1 MRRVLWIS
9 LALQFGH
16 IGSVLWHVVA
26 RICGYTM
33 KARRAG
39 GSGGKPAKLSEK
51 VNPFEVKV
59 NRQKHD
65 VLGRKSKSDR
75 GLLGVSRNKAIKKRK
90 ATLLQEYV
98 LRNKSSTFMDKRI
111 GEFDAAMNPDEKMAA
126 RLAQERKISQKKN
139 VFSLNEDEELT
150 HLGKS
155 INDMETHDDPR
166 SDDEDL
172 YDKVGRD
179 FIEKTNFGGFLTK
192 ADPNSDAAKSR
203 RDAIEQLIAESKKLK
218 YERQVEKD
226 ENFELT
232 EKLDKDWR
240 QFQSLLAASKN
251 KKTAVVDNEASTD
264 DYDVLVKQL
273 KFAPLAG
280 QASER
285 VKTEDEIAKAEKK
298 RLEKLEQERKARAQ
312 GTEAKKDVHKR
323 QLASAD
329 DLDDSFYKH
338 ERITGTSKQSDSDE
352 DEFEEDEQA
361 DRLTG
366 VDSKDENDAST
377 GSDSEGE
384 NDDASEED
392 SYADLESEKEA
403 SSDNEEQ
410 EDDNMTN
417 ANKVSVPAK
426 NENRLSEKHIKSK
439 EIGAGK
445 STVADIPETEE
456 EFSRLVESKGACEKA
471 ALIEHMIKSNQSS
484 SKKLERLFV
493 YLLQHISD
501 TADTDIHVVDKLC
514 PHIYS
519 LVQLSPT
526 VCGHFLL
533 DVISEK
539 EEQLQNILSR
549 KSRFSVSYPSFST
562 LVFLKLIGQCYSA
575 SDFSHM
581 VATPA
586 MLFASHLLTCCG
598 LKDPVDFLRGI
609 FVANVFLEYVS
620 YSRRFSPEL
629 VAFLSRLLSHS
640 ALKLKDERNVAAVT
654 ESDLKLP
661 LKALGCSQVEMTDDL
676 KLKIVNAGV
685 KLVERCACLYQTLPS
700 YKELCDPLI
709 VVCQK
714 LAELAYPET
723 LKAVI
728 KNTLAKLSHK
738 IERKPL
744 KPSKKPPP
752 MKPLLEPKFSMKYDG
767 RKHFSGGEKKVELKK
782 LNYQYKKEMKGAM
795 REVRRDNQFLAQHI
809 LKEQMARDAER
820 KDKVKRIYKELASQ
834 EGEYKALKR
843 KKEKLSNRM

>member
-1 MRRVLWIS
+1 
-9 LALQFGH
+9 
-16 IGSVLWHVVA
+16 
-26 RICGYTM
+26 M
-33 KARRAG
+33 KAKR
-39 GSGGKPAKLSEK
+39 GGKPVKLSEK

-111 GEFDAAMNPDEKMAA
+111 GEFDAAMNPDDKMAA

-139 VFSLNEDEELT
+139 VFSLNEEEELT

-179 FIEKTNFGGFLTK
+179 FTEKTNFGGFLTK

-232 EKLDKDWR
+232 EKLDKDWKE
-240 QFQSLLAASKN
+240 FQSLLAGSKN
-251 KKTAVVDNEASTD
+251 KKSAAEEASTD

-285 VKTEDEIAKAEKK
+285 VKTEDEKAKAEKK

-312 GTEAKKDVHKR
+312 GTEAKKDANKK

-329 DLDDSFYKH
+329 DLDDSFYKR
-338 ERITGTSKQSDSDE
+338 ERITETTKQSDSDE
-352 DEFEEDEQA
+352 DEFEET

-366 VDSKDENDAST
+366 VESKDESDVSA
-377 GSDSEGE
+377 GSDSEGG
-384 NDDASEED
+384 DED
-392 SYADLESEKEA
+392 SYADLESDKEA
-403 SSDNEEQ
+403 SSDNEELK
-410 EDDNMTN
+410 DDTDNVTD
-417 ANKVSVPAK
+417 ANKASVPVK
-426 NENRLSEKHIKSK
+426 DENRISEKHVKPK
-439 EIGAGK
+439 EMDAVKKK
-445 STVADIPETEE
+445 STIADVPDTEE
-456 EFSRLVESKGACEKA
+456 EFSRLVEKKTACEKA
-471 ALIEHMIKSNQSS
+471 ALIEHMIKNSQGSC
-484 SKKLERLFV
+484 KKLERLFV

-501 TADTDIHVVDKLC
+501 IADTDIHVVDKLC

-526 VCGHFLL
+526 VCGQFLL

-539 EEQLQNILSR
+539 EEELQNLLSG
-549 KSRFSVSYPSFST
+549 KGRFSVSFPSFST

-598 LKDPVDFLRGI
+598 LKKPVDFLRGI

-629 VAFLSRLLSHS
+629 LAFLAQLLSHN
-640 ALKLKDERNVAAVT
+640 ALKLKDEGNAVAVD
-654 ESDLKLP
+654 ESELKLP
-661 LKALGCSQVEMTDDL
+661 LKALGSSEVEMTEDL
-676 KLKIVNAGV
+676 KLKIVHAGV
-685 KLVERCACLYQTLPS
+685 KLVERCACLYETLPS
-700 YKELCDPLI
+700 YRELCDSLI
-709 VVCQK
+709 AVCQK
-714 LAELAYPET
+714 LTESAYPES
-723 LKAVI
+723 LRAVI
-728 KNTLAKLSHK
+728 GNTLSKLSCK

-752 MKPLLEPKFSMKYDG
+752 MKPLLEPKFSMKFDG

-809 LKEQMARDAER
+809 LKEQMAKDAER
-820 KDKVKRIYKELASQ
+820 KEKVKRIYKELASQ
-834 EGEYKALKR
+834 EGEYKALEEEER
-843 KKEKLSNRM
+843 KTVKSHVNNTLGIVCNIFRLYLPIHM

>member
-1 MRRVLWIS
+1 M
-9 LALQFGH
+9 
-16 IGSVLWHVVA
+16 VVGT
-26 RICGYTM
+26 CGRTM
-33 KARRAG
+33 KAKRI
-39 GSGGKPAKLSEK
+39 GGKPVKEPEK

-98 LRNKSSTFMDKRI
+98 SRNKSSTFMDKRI
-111 GEFDAAMNPDEKMAA
+111 GEFDATMNPDDRMAA
-126 RLAQERKISQKKN
+126 RLAQERKISHKKN
-139 VFSLNEDEELT
+139 VFSLNEEEELT

-179 FIEKTNFGGFLTK
+179 FTEKTNFGGFLTK

-203 RDAIEQLIAESKKLK
+203 REAIDQLIAESKKLK
-218 YERQVEKD
+218 HERQVEKD

-232 EKLDKDWR
+232 EKLDKEWKE
-240 QFQSLLAASKN
+240 FQSLLAASKN
-251 KKTAVVDNEASTD
+251 KKNAAADKEASTD

-285 VKTEDEIAKAEKK
+285 VKTGDEIAQAEKK

-312 GTEAKKDVHKR
+312 GIEAKRDARKR

-329 DLDDSFYKH
+329 DLDDSFYKR
-338 ERITGTSKQSDSDE
+338 ERITGTAKQGESDE
-352 DEFEEDEQA
+352 DEFEENKEA
-361 DRLTG
+361 GPATG
-366 VDSKDENDAST
+366 VESKESDVSADE
-377 GSDSEGE
+377 GSEEEDE
-384 NDDASEED
+384 DASEED
-392 SYADLESEKEA
+392 SYADLASDNAATSDDEELKDDTDRVTGTSKTFAPSQNESKQAEVQVKPKEA
-403 SSDNEEQ
+403 GTRKRNE
-410 EDDNMTN
+410 
-417 ANKVSVPAK
+417 
-426 NENRLSEKHIKSK
+426 
-439 EIGAGK
+439 
-445 STVADIPETEE
+445 TVADVPDTEE
-456 EFSRLVESKGACEKA
+456 EFSKLLERRTADEKA
-471 ALIEHMIKSNQSS
+471 VIVEHMIKSNRGSS
-484 SKKLERLFV
+484 SCKKLERLFV
-493 YLLQHISD
+493 FLLQHISD
-501 TADTDIHVVDKLC
+501 VADTDIHLVDKLC

-519 LVQLSPT
+519 LVQLSPA
-526 VCGHFLL
+526 VCGHFLV

-539 EEQLQNILSR
+539 EEELQTLLS
-549 KSRFSVSYPSFST
+549 KKARFSVSFPSFST

-620 YSRRFSPEL
+620 YSKRFSPEL
-629 VAFLSRLLSHS
+629 LIFLARLLSHS
-640 ALKLKDERNVAAVT
+640 TLKLENEESAVAAD
-654 ESDLKLP
+654 ESEFKLP
-661 LKALGCSQVEMTDDL
+661 LKALGSIQVEMTDEL
-676 KLKIVNAGV
+676 KLKIVHAGV
-685 KLVERCACLYQTLPS
+685 KLVEKCACLYETLPS
-700 YKELCDPLI
+700 YRELCDPLSAI
-709 VVCQK
+709 CQK
-714 LAELAYPET
+714 LMESAYPESLRAAIGHT
-723 LKAVI
+723 LI
-728 KNTLAKLSHK
+728 KLRRK

-752 MKPLLEPKFSMKYDG
+752 MKPLLEPNFSMKFDG
-767 RKHFSGGEKKVELKK
+767 RKHFLGGEKKVEMKR

-809 LKEQMARDAER
+809 LKEQMAKDAER
-820 KDKVKRIYKELASQ
+820 KEKVKQIYKELASQ

>member
-1 MRRVLWIS
+1 
-9 LALQFGH
+9 
-16 IGSVLWHVVA
+16 
-26 RICGYTM
+26 M
-33 KARRAG
+33 KAKR
-39 GSGGKPAKLSEK
+39 GGKPVKLSEK

-111 GEFDAAMNPDEKMAA
+111 GEFDAAMNPDDKMAA

-139 VFSLNEDEELT
+139 VFSLNEEEELT

-179 FIEKTNFGGFLTK
+179 FTEKTNFGGFLTK

-232 EKLDKDWR
+232 EKLDKDWKE
-240 QFQSLLAASKN
+240 FQSLLAGSKN
-251 KKTAVVDNEASTD
+251 KKSAAEEASTD

-285 VKTEDEIAKAEKK
+285 VKTEDEKAKAEKK

-312 GTEAKKDVHKR
+312 GTEAKKDANKK

-329 DLDDSFYKH
+329 DLDDSFYKR
-338 ERITGTSKQSDSDE
+338 ERITETTKQSDSDE
-352 DEFEEDEQA
+352 DEFEET

-366 VDSKDENDAST
+366 VESKDESDVSA
-377 GSDSEGE
+377 GSDSEGG
-384 NDDASEED
+384 DED
-392 SYADLESEKEA
+392 SYADLESDKEA
-403 SSDNEEQ
+403 SSDNEELK
-410 EDDNMTN
+410 DDTDNVTD
-417 ANKVSVPAK
+417 ANKASVPVK
-426 NENRLSEKHIKSK
+426 DENRISEKHVKPK
-439 EIGAGK
+439 EMDAVKKK
-445 STVADIPETEE
+445 STIADVPDTEE
-456 EFSRLVESKGACEKA
+456 EFSRLVEKKTACEKA
-471 ALIEHMIKSNQSS
+471 ALIEHMIKNSQGSC
-484 SKKLERLFV
+484 KKLERLFV

-501 TADTDIHVVDKLC
+501 IADTDIHVVDKLC

-526 VCGHFLL
+526 
-533 DVISEK
+533 
-539 EEQLQNILSR
+539 
-549 KSRFSVSYPSFST
+549 
-562 LVFLKLIGQCYSA
+562 LIGQCYSA

-598 LKDPVDFLRGI
+598 LKKPVDFLRGI

-629 VAFLSRLLSHS
+629 LAFLAQLLSHN
-640 ALKLKDERNVAAVT
+640 ALKLKDEGNAVAVD
-654 ESDLKLP
+654 ESELKLP
-661 LKALGCSQVEMTDDL
+661 LKALGSSEVEMTEDL
-676 KLKIVNAGV
+676 KLKIVHAGV
-685 KLVERCACLYQTLPS
+685 KLVERCACLYETLPS
-700 YKELCDPLI
+700 YRELCDSLI
-709 VVCQK
+709 AVCQK
-714 LAELAYPET
+714 LTESAYPES
-723 LKAVI
+723 LRAVI
-728 KNTLAKLSHK
+728 GNTLSKLSCK

-752 MKPLLEPKFSMKYDG
+752 MKPLLEPKFSMKFDG

-809 LKEQMARDAER
+809 LKEQMAKDAER
-820 KDKVKRIYKELASQ
+820 KEKVKRIYKELASQ
-834 EGEYKALKR
+834 EGEYKALEEEER
-843 KKEKLSNRM
+843 KTVKSHVAWAPG